1 MVDELVMPE
10 PLARPRIERDQAV
23 GEQVVS
29 RPVTAVE
36 VEACGAKGMNAIPF
50 CASTVNSLQ
59 FANAACFLVRPFRPR
74 VVAELT
80 GMRMLWKTQTIFPV
94 RRHTPGR
101 QRASSRNRRLAPA
114 AKMMIKFSKMRP
126 GLLVCSGF
134 RASRHRA
141 TRRSTRPFVPN
152 GIASPF
158 AR

>member
-1 MVDELVMPE
+1 MMPE

-36 VEACGAKGMNAIPF
+36 VEARGAKGNERDSVLRVDGQLTP
-50 CASTVNSLQ
+50 VV
-59 FANAACFLVRPFRPR
+59 NAACFLVRPFRPR

-114 AKMMIKFSKMRP
+114 AR
-126 GLLVCSGF
+126 
-134 RASRHRA
+134 
-141 TRRSTRPFVPN
+141 
-152 GIASPF
+152 
-158 AR
+158 